1 MGVGFVNGLGV
12 APPKGGGG
20 ERPRRGMRKGKERDA
35 AHREHARRRVT
46 ITERIRAL
54 CYPRV

>member
-1 MGVGFVNGLGV
+1 MGVGFLNGLGV
-12 APPKGGGG
+12 APPRGGG